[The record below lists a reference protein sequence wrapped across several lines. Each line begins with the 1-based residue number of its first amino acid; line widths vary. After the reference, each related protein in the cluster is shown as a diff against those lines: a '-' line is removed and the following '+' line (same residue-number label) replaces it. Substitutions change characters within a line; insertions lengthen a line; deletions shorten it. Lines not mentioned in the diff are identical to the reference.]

1 LKCMGP
7 IKLMANDGAYVA
19 AYVAY
24 AQGWTDPPGDR
35 KKSRWAGPGIGP
47 FFQRCGE
54 DEDSD

>member
-1 LKCMGP
+1 MGP
-7 IKLMANDGAYVA
+7 IKLMANDWAYVA

-54 DEDSD
+54 EEDSD